1 MLRVRFLKRGQVE
14 TGKSAEHRVP
24 PAVLRPAS
32 PRPLS
37 TSLGRAAPAS
47 GAARKGAGGEVERG
61 GAGRGAAQ
69 SLATAH
75 PVTHSM

>member
-1 MLRVRFLKRGQVE
+1 MLRVRFFKRGQVE
-14 TGKSAEHRVP
+14 TGKSAERTVP
-24 PAVLRPAS
+24 PAVLRP
-32 PRPLS
+32 RPLS
-37 TSLGRAAPAS
+37 TSPGRVAPAS
-47 GAARKGAGGEVERG
+47 GAARKGAGGEAERG